1 MHSPTRDLR
10 NANQAGAATV
20 GPHDLSVNKHAGLL
34 LLTLKEK
41 HRLAQTSVKFAV
53 QQVQSMLEYALEDV
67 KASVEEKLQL
77 HCTELGIQLPDISD
91 CFASVNPFS
100 GLESEHMQTKFYK
113 LNCKFPSTN
122 HFSII
127 LCNFNFDSFAC
138 RNQKQ

>member
-20 GPHDLSVNKHAGLL
+20 GPHDFSVNKHAGLL

-41 HRLAQTSVKFAV
+41 HRLAQTSVNFAV

-91 CFASVNPFS
+91 CFANVNPFS

-113 LNCKFPSTN
+113 EN
-122 HFSII
+122 FSLIVRF
-127 LCNFNFDSFAC
+127 LLQTTS
-138 RNQKQ
+138 Q